1 MLLNFKVKN
10 YKSIKAIDIDFSFA
24 EKKAPNR
31 HKELPYHP
39 FIGNDKIR
47 AVPCLALYGANAS
60 GKSNLIKA
68 LKTLQEIMKKGL
80 IATSYTPNIIQAC
93 NDKTTFEISFYLDG
107 KVFIYTL
114 VYDAHQIIQETL
126 VSNKVVVF
134 SINDLDFE
142 FKNIIDETYSNKKLQ
157 SVFSVEAL
165 NKDKLFKKPFLSVLA
180 KNYATLSIM
189 ATQAYFYLIEK
200 LEIRLS
206 NKISFEHAMK
216 KLVNL
221 KNKNEV
227 NKAFE
232 RIVALLK
239 KLDIGIT
246 KMEYQRKEIIGKP
259 KKALKKY
266 EYIISVGE
274 KGPKLIE
281 TEIKSYHLNHA
292 DKEVVLPFGEES
304 LGTRTIAPL
313 LALMLYVLDNGLVL
327 IIDELENSIH
337 PLLLAEL
344 IRLFKDRR
352 YNRNNAQLIFATHN
366 TEVMDHELM
375 RVSEIGII
383 NKTVKNGSQ
392 IVRISDL
399 EGVRNVTRFRKQYL
413 SGNFSGIPFPYI

>member
-1 MLLNFKVKN
+1 MLLNLKVEN
-10 YKSIKAIDIDFSFA
+10 YKSIKTMDIDFSFG

-31 HKELPYHP
+31 YKELPYHP

-47 AVPCLALYGANAS
+47 AVPCLALYGANVS

-68 LKTLQEIMKKGL
+68 LKTLQEVMKKGL
-80 IATSYTPNIIQAC
+80 TATSYAPNVIQAC
-93 NDKTTFEISFYLDG
+93 DAKATFVISFYEDG
-107 KVFIYTL
+107 KTFTYTL
-114 VYDAHQIIQETL
+114 VYDAHQIIQESL
-126 VSNKVVVF
+126 VCNKIVVF
-134 SINDLDFE
+134 SIKDLNFE
-142 FKNIIDETYSNKKLQ
+142 FKNITDDTYSNKKLQ

-165 NKDKLFKKPFLSVLA
+165 DKDKLFKKPFLSVLA
-180 KNYATLSIM
+180 KNYAALSKV
-189 ATQAYFYLIEK
+189 ATQAYFYLLEK

-206 NKISFEHAMK
+206 NKISFEHAMR
-216 KLVNL
+216 KLVDL

-246 KMEYQRKEIIGKP
+246 KMEYQRKETIGQP
-259 KKALKKY
+259 KKALQKY

-281 TEIKSYHLNHA
+281 TEIRSYHLNHA
-292 DKEVVLPFGEES
+292 DEEVALPFGDES

-352 YNRNNAQLIFATHN
+352 YNQNNAQLIFATHN

-375 RVSEIGII
+375 RISEIGII

-392 IVRISDL
+392 IVRISDF